1 MIYVFFMVL
10 FAEMAMILLLMFKT
24 PLRKL
29 LIFALDRMKRGRA
42 PLVVKSVGATVFTI
56 MIYQIYNVS
65 YMRSRPGDTIGP
77 TDQII
82 LAYQMLEAS
91 LIGFS
96 IFLSLMIDRL
106 HHYIRELRM
115 LRKKQNQTS
124 FEGGKNNAADE
135 INALNEEISRLTA
148 KIRRLESENANK
160 EKKIKSVEMDSG
172 GLKNQSEGFRVEYER
187 LQSENRSLT
196 DGLRTIDGNLS
207 SSGEKKDM

>member
-10 FAEMAMILLLMFKT
+10 FAEMAIILLLMFKT

-29 LIFALDRMKRGRA
+29 LILALDRMKRGRA
-42 PLVVKSVGATVFTI
+42 PLIVKSVVATIFTI
-56 MIYQIYNVS
+56 MLYQIYNVS
-65 YMRSRPGDTIGP
+65 HMRRRPGDAIGP

-115 LRKKQNQTS
+115 LRKKQNQTP
-124 FEGGKNNAADE
+124 EGGKNNAVDE

-160 EKKIKSVEMDSG
+160 EKKIKSAEMDSG

-196 DGLRTIDGNLS
+196 DGLRTIEGTLS
-207 SSGEKKDM
+207 NSGGKKDK

>member
-10 FAEMAMILLLMFKT
+10 FAEMAIILLLMFKT

-42 PLVVKSVGATVFTI
+42 PLIVKSVGATVFTI

-65 YMRSRPGDTIGP
+65 YMKSRPGDTIGP

-96 IFLSLMIDRL
+96 IFLMLMIDRL

-124 FEGGKNNAADE
+124 EGGKNNAADE

-196 DGLRTIDGNLS
+196 DGLRTIEGSLPN
-207 SSGEKKDM
+207 SGGKKDK